1 MAQKGH
7 GKRLGRVPVKR
18 IWSRLMFSTLLR
30 SKVALTILVL
40 LCWAL
45 VFPGVG
51 QAQTEDEVAKQ
62 IVAAGGI
69 VVRDEEGKV
78 DSITLRPQRAKD
90 FNHIDFGVF
99 KNIKMVTV
107 CGPEVTDQL
116 LVQLQA
122 IPPTVKILKIFIAPL
137 TDEALAGLLRKQKW
151 LVLVDLVVTPITDK
165 SLAEL
170 SKLQDLHTLFL
181 DETKI
186 TDKGLKNLAKSQL
199 TYLSLRDTG
208 ISDVGLLELKGMTTL
223 RQLFLEGTKVT
234 DGGIQN
240 LGGLQDLKLLGVSS
254 TNVTENGK
262 MLLRATL
269 PELKYYERKKRPK

>member
-1 MAQKGH
+1 
-7 GKRLGRVPVKR
+7 
-18 IWSRLMFSTLLR
+18 MFTRLR
-30 SKVALTILVL
+30 SRVALTIIVLV
-40 LCWAL
+40 CWAL

-51 QAQTEDEVAKQ
+51 RAQTEHEVAMQ

-69 VVRDEEGKV
+69 VDTNEEGKV
-78 DSITLRPQRAKD
+78 EDITLRPQRAKD

-99 KNIKMVTV
+99 KNLRMVTV

-116 LVQLQA
+116 LVRLQA
-122 IPPTVKILKIFIAPL
+122 IPPTVKILKIFIAPITDDAL
-137 TDEALAGLLRKQKW
+137 TGLLRKQKS
-151 LVLVDLVVTPITDK
+151 LVFVELSVTPITDK

-170 SKLQDLHTLFL
+170 SKLQELHTLFL

-186 TDKGLKNLAKSQL
+186 TDKGLKSLAKSQL

-208 ISDVGLLELKGMTTL
+208 ISDVGLLELKGVTTL

-240 LGGLQDLKLLGVSS
+240 LAGLQELKLLGVSS

-269 PELKYYERKKRPK
+269 PELKYYERKKRPKGS